1 MNLVEPTSP
10 TKNPTKTPPTPPPT
24 TSFQPQK
31 NQTSRHPSIFWVIL
45 PFHPWRLR
53 SYPAPGPPKK
63 APPGAVAGP
72 PPGLSP
78 PMRTTA
84 AGGPV
89 AYKAPPPASIGTWE
103 GAVGVAVGEVKIL
116 ERMKDFWFEQL
127 IFCKIWSRIHSDG
140 FMFNRCHWTTG
151 GNEVFQ

>member
-1 MNLVEPTSP
+1 MNLVEPTFP
-10 TKNPTKTPPTPPPT
+10 TKKSNKNTPNTSPP

-31 NQTSRHPSIFWVIL
+31 QISRHPFLGYCSLSILW
-45 PFHPWRLR
+45 LR

-127 IFCKIWSRIHSDG
+127 IFCKIWSRIHSDR